1 MGDRMMEKFTD
12 KMDVSTKISLYEYKI
27 IRNPKNNKCVICTN
41 TYELDCSFGDILNDI
56 KPKFRVEYIDFDEV
70 KEALEEVVGGYFDF
84 IGSTREEELKNLD
97 NNYLTYHVFSLD
109 QWDGSFQLSE

>member
-1 MGDRMMEKFTD
+1 MGKFTD

-27 IRNPKNNKCVICTN
+27 IRNPKTDKCVICTN
-41 TYELDCSFGDILNDI
+41 TYELDCEFDGPPLG
-56 KPKFRVEYIDFDEV
+56 KPKVRVEYIDFDEV